1 MANNGAVEA
10 VTGVSKWAF
19 SWEPR
24 AKLLAAIF
32 FIFGVISLTTPSIA
46 AGAYLISI
54 IAILLSGVSFTLLLK
69 RYLIILPFLLLMTVP
84 LLFGQG
90 LSYTSDNLSF
100 ATLIFIKAF
109 TSMTIITIVLD
120 SQSLD
125 QFMNGLAGLK
135 IPSVMIT
142 VLILSYRYVFLFL
155 DDIQK
160 MQTAAKS
167 RFFNGGV
174 RIRSLKVYGQLTG
187 MLLIRS
193 LDRADRMYQAMASR
207 GFNGRLRFKESQK
220 ITRLDLFKTA
230 LASII
235 IISLVVIEIGYVR

>member
-1 MANNGAVEA
+1 
-10 VTGVSKWAF
+10 
-19 SWEPR
+19 
-24 AKLLAAIF
+24 
-32 FIFGVISLTTPSIA
+32 
-46 AGAYLISI
+46 
-54 IAILLSGVSFTLLLK
+54 
-69 RYLIILPFLLLMTVP
+69 
-84 LLFGQG
+84 
-90 LSYTSDNLSF
+90 
-100 ATLIFIKAF
+100 
-109 TSMTIITIVLD
+109 MTIITIVLD

-207 GFNGRLRFKESQK
+207 GFDGRLRFKESQK
-220 ITRLDLFKTA
+220 ITRVDLFKTSF
-230 LASII
+230 ASII
-235 IISLVVIEIGYVR
+235 IILLVVIEKGYVS